1 MVEEWALYSLY
12 GGVIVGVMFLYIMH
26 RKYVEARARAV
37 LKDSIEQGL
46 VEPPSL
52 HPVIDAAKCCGSG
65 ACITACPEKAIGLI
79 DGKAVLVNPT
89 HCIGHGACLPAC
101 PMKAITLVFG
111 TEKRGVDIPFVKP
124 NFETN
129 VPQLYIAGELGGMG
143 LIRKAAEQGKKALE
157 SIKAAQS
164 QKKFPID
171 VVIVGAGPAGISASL
186 AAIEQKIS
194 YVTLEQE
201 DSLGGSV
208 YHYPRNKI
216 TMAGHF
222 TLPIVGK
229 FKLGETTKEALL
241 EMWQGIVKRTGL
253 KINFRERLDSIER
266 IDGGFRVKSS
276 KATYETG
283 AVLLT
288 IGRRGTPRKLGV
300 PGEESPK
307 VVYRLIDA
315 EQYRD
320 KCVLVAGG
328 GDSAIEAAMSIAA
341 EPGTKV
347 ALCYRGE
354 AFSRIK
360 PGNRD
365 RLAASRN
372 NPALQVMLKTDVL
385 RIDEKSVLVR
395 QDGVEV
401 EMPNDAVIICAGG
414 DLPTRMLQQLGV
426 EVATHHGDIA
436 ALEA

>member
-1 MVEEWALYSLY
+1 MVEEWSLFGLY
-12 GGVIVGVMFLYIMH
+12 GGAIAAVLFMYVGYRRYIE
-26 RKYVEARARAV
+26 VRARAV

-65 ACITACPEKAIGLI
+65 ACITACPERAIGI
-79 DGKAVLVNPT
+79 INGKAVLVNPT

-143 LIRKAAEQGKKALE
+143 LIRKAAEQGRKALE
-157 SIKAAQS
+157 SIKAAQP

-171 VVIVGAGPAGISASL
+171 VVIVGAGPAGIAASL
-186 AAIEQKIS
+186 AAIEQKMNYI
-194 YVTLEQE
+194 TLEQE

-253 KINFRERLDSIER
+253 TINFRERLESIET
-266 IDGGFRVKSS
+266 IDGGFLVKSD
-276 KATYETG
+276 KASYETG
-283 AVLLT
+283 SVLLT

-315 EQYRD
+315 EQYRGQS
-320 KCVLVAGG
+320 VLVAGG

-341 EPGTKV
+341 EPGSKV

-354 AFSRIK
+354 AFNRIK

-365 RLAASRN
+365 RLAASSN
-372 NPALQVMLKTDVL
+372 NPSLQVMLKTDVI
-385 RIDEKSVLVR
+385 RIDEKRVVVR

-401 EMPNDAVIICAGG
+401 ELENDAVIICAGG
-414 DLPTRMLQQLGV
+414 DLPTKMLQKLGV

>member
-1 MVEEWALYSLY
+1 
-12 GGVIVGVMFLYIMH
+12 
-26 RKYVEARARAV
+26 
-37 LKDSIEQGL
+37 
-46 VEPPSL
+46 
-52 HPVIDAAKCCGSG
+52 VIDLGKCCGSG

-79 DGKAVLVNPT
+79 NGKAVLVNPT

-129 VPQLYIAGELGGMG
+129 VPQLFIAGELGGMG
-143 LIRKAAEQGKKALE
+143 LIRKAAEQGRRALE
-157 SIKAAQS
+157 CIKAAQT
-164 QKKFPID
+164 QKSHPID

-186 AAIEQKIS
+186 AAIEHKLS

-253 KINFRERLDSIER
+253 VINFRERLESIEP
-266 IDGGFRVKSS
+266 IEGGFRVKSS
-276 KATYETG
+276 KESYDTC

-315 EQYRD
+315 EQYRGQS
-320 KCVLVAGG
+320 VLVAGG

-341 EPGTKV
+341 EPGSKV
-347 ALCYRGE
+347 ALCYRGD
-354 AFSRIK
+354 AFGRIK

-365 RLAASRN
+365 RLAAAAN
-372 NPALQVMLKTDVL
+372 NPALRVMLKTDVV
-385 RIDEKSVLVR
+385 RIGEKNVVVK

-401 EMPNDAVIICAGG
+401 EMDNDAVIVCAGG

-426 EVATHHGDIA
+426 EVATHRGDIA
-436 ALEA
+436 AMEA